1 MTQPHHQFFDF
12 YRASLR
18 ATGDSIGWS
27 LEGAER
33 LRSHQLAVIKEAQAA
48 HAEVSAMINDAK
60 GFEDLAA
67 IPGKLANI
75 QSRTMLSY
83 WGGLYRMASES
94 QSEVASRMQA
104 QMEQIRDNSQKM
116 LGATT
121 DGQVPMLAAL
131 QPLVNAASSVYAL
144 GTRATE
150 EATKF
155 ATGTWKTA
163 GAVSTRGTDVNR
175 HQRAA

>member
-12 YRASLR
+12 YCASLR
-18 ATGDSIGWS
+18 ATGDTIGSS

-33 LRSHQLAVIKEAQAA
+33 LRSHQLAVIKEALAA
-48 HAEVSAMINDAK
+48 HAQVSAMINDAK
-60 GFEDLAA
+60 GFKDLAA
-67 IPGKLANI
+67 IPGKIADI
-75 QSRTMLSY
+75 QSRTMISY
-83 WGGLYRMASES
+83 WSGLCQMASES
-94 QSEVASRMQA
+94 QSEMARRMQA
-104 QMEQIRDNSQKM
+104 QMEQIRENSQKM

-121 DGQVPMLAAL
+121 DGQAPMLVAL

-144 GTRATE
+144 SARATE

-163 GAVSTRGTDVNR
+163 GAGSTRRTGVNQ
-175 HQRAA
+175 HQKSA